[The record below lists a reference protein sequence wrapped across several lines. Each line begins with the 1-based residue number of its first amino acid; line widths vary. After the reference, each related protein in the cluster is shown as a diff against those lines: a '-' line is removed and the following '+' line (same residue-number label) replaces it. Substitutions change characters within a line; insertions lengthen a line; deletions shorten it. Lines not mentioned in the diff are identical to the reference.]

1 MTKSVSIFRICILLV
16 IFANASEAGEIVA
29 IPPEEVGISSERL
42 QRLDR
47 TLESYVENN
56 QLAGGVVMIAR
67 HGKIAHINSFGWR
80 DKESKSQMND
90 DAMFRLASQ
99 TKALTSVGI
108 MILQE
113 RGALLISD
121 PVSKYLP
128 EFEKTTVAE
137 VNDIGDYTVVPANR
151 PITIRDLLTH
161 SAGIDYG
168 FGPAKSQWKDADM
181 QGWYFAHRDEP
192 VRDTIAR
199 IAALPQKAQPGEE
212 FVYGYN
218 TDILGAVIE
227 VVSGKPLDQYLYDS
241 ILHPLGMDDTHF
253 YMPDDKKDR
262 LATVYSIKGKGIERA
277 KSPGDFIGGSH
288 VGQGHYV
295 TGPRKSFSG
304 GAGLISTAQDY
315 GRFLQMLLNG
325 GELEGERILSR
336 KSVELMTVNHLTEI
350 NSWRAGVGIG
360 LGFQIIDDLGEYGT
374 LGSEGTYSWG
384 SAYHCASWVDPR
396 EDLLV
401 VYLTQLIPAG
411 ELDDR
416 KKLRALVYQSL
427 ID

>member
-1 MTKSVSIFRICILLV
+1 MTLL
-16 IFANASEAGEIVA
+16 
-29 IPPEEVGISSERL
+29 
-42 QRLDR
+42 D
-47 TLESYVENN
+47 
-56 QLAGGVVMIAR
+56 
-67 HGKIAHINSFGWR
+67 
-80 DKESKSQMND
+80 
-90 DAMFRLASQ
+90 
-99 TKALTSVGI
+99 
-108 MILQE
+108 
-113 RGALLISD
+113 
-121 PVSKYLP
+121 
-128 EFEKTTVAE
+128 
-137 VNDIGDYTVVPANR
+137 
-151 PITIRDLLTH
+151 
-161 SAGIDYG
+161 
-168 FGPAKSQWKDADM
+168 
-181 QGWYFAHRDEP
+181 
-192 VRDTIAR
+192 
-199 IAALPQKAQPGEE
+199 
-212 FVYGYN
+212 
-218 TDILGAVIE
+218 
-227 VVSGKPLDQYLYDS
+227 
-241 ILHPLGMDDTHF
+241 
-253 YMPDDKKDR
+253 
-262 LATVYSIKGKGIERA
+262 
-277 KSPGDFIGGSH
+277 GSH

-350 NSWRAGVGIG
+350 DFWKAGVGIG
-360 LGFQIIDDLGEYGT
+360 LGFLIIDDLGEYGT